1 MSRERALAGTVA
13 AGYDGFSPGSA
24 DIVTSDWIVL
34 PSSLS
39 VSASVASD
47 RHPFTVSGHGHGHG
61 HRQRAG
67 AVGGLEQ
74 HAG

>member
-47 RHPFTVSGHGHGHG
+47 RHPFTVSGHGH
-61 HRQRAG
+61 RQRAG